1 MFFPCLL
8 RNNENV
14 FPAINAGDF
23 MDFSLQGVKKENV
36 ENIIFSFRKKFSEFS
51 NEIYEE
57 AIGE

>member
-1 MFFPCLL
+1 
-8 RNNENV
+8 
-14 FPAINAGDF
+14 